1 MRTIIPRALSI
12 LLSILCLAGPV
23 AAEVVD
29 IGPVKDAQV
38 ARGYP
43 NSNYGSTNNLFLQSS
58 ASAYMDERA
67 WTNFELAGRLPPGAV
82 ITRATLRLFCYR
94 ADIASDLPISI
105 HGSDTD
111 DWGEAAITWNN
122 QPAYGAA
129 LSTTTLAKGKQGIW
143 IEWDATSFVQSQY
156 TGDRKVSLLVRAVEE
171 GASTAI
177 SYSFDS
183 REYTSSLAPRLRIEY
198 TGSWPATGGFTIF
211 HMNDAHARLLA
222 HELDVPE
229 HDDVPAFEEVGGAAA
244 FSARLLQMKSA
255 NADSLVLDAGDISEG
270 NPIGDLRGNGAMIDY
285 YNLLDARLKDLGDR
299 GIDAAVVGNHDVRTI
314 DYINNLKNN
323 PAYPVISMNV
333 CRQGTQTPYFAPY
346 VTVNVAGRKIGI
358 LGYTN
363 DESSYMDAGADAE
376 VDVVK
381 AVWEDTDSAT
391 INIKDYVN
399 TLRAVE
405 GCDLV
410 ILLSHIG
417 QSRVVSGADAL
428 IEDAGGVLPPEVVV
442 SGHWHSFADT
452 AWKPAQL
459 NGRTLLVEAAS
470 YLQYLGELQVTGDGQ
485 YVRAVKHPIR
495 TAGLV
500 PDPEVQVLVEALQ
513 AEYAAA
519 SPSYELDQV
528 IGHSAT
534 NLLLD
539 KDKWWTMNEFPW
551 SGNNTAGAWICDAMA
566 WKAGQLGFPAE
577 LALQSGGGVRR
588 DVPSGPVTFAQI
600 YETYPW
606 QDDSMVRVVMTGQ
619 EIWDYIEGDFCGT
632 SISRDWLVTAAD
644 GLVSSV
650 TYQGN
655 PINPNG
661 TYNVI
666 ISEYMAAHDPAF
678 TGKTATPVGG
688 AIRQAVVDY
697 TGQFQAE
704 NPMTVPGPRYDLDT
718 EIAGGFRAVITMVD
732 DAESEPYY
740 EAAFVRLIEALP
752 ETVARR
758 DSYGLAGL
766 VNADGSINPEH
777 QMAEGMLY
785 RSHLGF
791 ADGRLS
797 AGDIVEIWVEGGFH
811 GGNPQWVDQ
820 EGMQPSGEELNIV
833 GRDEA
838 LALPEYHAAIASFWD
853 EVHENHLVTFIAE
866 KTGANTVRDAAGQSI
881 TVYQAGG
888 YYTVA
893 ELPGSVGQYLQ
904 LTGVNTYEHTE
915 RRFRLR
921 NAALSSYTS
930 FPPASTVDGVTPFA
944 QTAAPLHL
952 TAQAYDPAAGATS
965 MVTAG
970 AAADAQ
976 VVEGYPTAN
985 YGTKTYLYVQSAYL
999 APYYDERSW
1008 LRFNLAGLLP
1018 AGAEVAGAR
1027 LKLYCW
1033 KAGTADMAATV
1044 HGADDDSWTETGI
1057 TWNNQPAWGA
1067 PLAAATLTAGRTGLW
1082 YTWDVTSFVRDQVLA
1097 GDSAISLVVKPET
1110 EGAAAALT
1118 YAFDSREYSAALQP
1132 VLEVDYSIDTPGSGV
1147 AGVAFEYRFAAEGA
1161 SFGAWTLF
1169 EQDPSEPYAADFTY
1183 PAGYGQYEFRSMA
1196 TDTDGN
1202 VEPAPLLADAA
1213 VSYVAI
1219 DSDNDGLFDG
1229 EEDANH
1235 NGILDADETD
1245 PFNPDTDGDGFFDGE
1260 EVEAGTDPLDSL
1272 SWPETADGDIPL
1284 MGPAGY
1290 AAWASLLAGAGA
1302 VRARRRRKPRSPD
1315 ISKSRAGLR

>member
-1 MRTIIPRALSI
+1 MRTIIPRVLSV
-12 LLSILCLAGPV
+12 LLSILCLAGPA

-43 NSNYGSTNNLFLQSS
+43 DSNYGSTSNLYLQSS

-67 WTNFELAGRLPPGAV
+67 WTNFDLAGQLPPGAV

-94 ADIASDLPISI
+94 ADIANDLPTSI

-111 DWGEAAITWNN
+111 NWGETAITWNN

-129 LSTTTLAKGKQGIW
+129 LSSTTLAKGEQGIW
-143 IEWDATSFVQSQY
+143 IEWDATPFVQSQY
-156 TGDRKVSLLVRAVEE
+156 TGDQKVSLLVRAVQE
-171 GASTAI
+171 GATPAI

-183 REYTSSLAPRLRIEY
+183 REYTSSLAPRLRVEY
-198 TGSWPATGGFTIF
+198 SGSWPATGGFTIF
-211 HMNDAHARLLA
+211 HMNDVHARLLA

-229 HDDVPAFEEVGGAAA
+229 HEDVPAFEEVGGAASFA
-244 FSARLLQMKSA
+244 ARLLQMKTS

-285 YNLLDARLKDLGDR
+285 YNLLDAKLKNLGSR

-323 PAYPVISMNV
+323 PTYPVISMNV
-333 CRQGTQTPYFAPY
+333 CQQGTQTPYFLPY

-363 DESSYMDAGADAE
+363 DESSYMDAGADSL

-381 AVWEDTDSAT
+381 AVWEDTDPAT

-399 TLRAVE
+399 TLRTVE

-417 QSRVVSGADAL
+417 QSRVVSGTDAL
-428 IEDAGGVLPPEVVV
+428 LEDAGGVRPPEVVV
-442 SGHWHSFADT
+442 SGHWHSFSDT

-459 NGRTLLVEAAS
+459 NGKTLLVEAAS

-485 YVRAVKHPIR
+485 YVQAVKHPIR

-500 PDPEVQVLVEALQ
+500 PDPDVMDLVESLK
-513 AEYAAA
+513 AEYADA
-519 SPSYELDQV
+519 SPPYALDQV
-528 IGHSAT
+528 IGYSAM

-551 SGNNTAGAWICDAMA
+551 SGDNTAGAWICDAMV

-588 DVPSGPVTFAQI
+588 DVPAGPVTYAQI

-606 QDDSMVRVVMTGQ
+606 QDDNMVRVAMTGQ
-619 EIWDYIEGDFCGT
+619 EIRDYIEGDFCGT
-632 SISRDWLVTAAD
+632 SISRDWLVTAED
-644 GLVSSV
+644 GMVSAV
-650 TYQGN
+650 TFQGTAVN
-655 PINPNG
+655 LSG

-697 TGQFQAE
+697 TGQFQAG
-704 NPMTVPGPRYDLDT
+704 NPMTVPGPRYHLDT
-718 EIAGGFRAVITMVD
+718 ELAGGFRAVITMVD
-732 DAESEPYY
+732 DTESEPYY

-758 DSYGLAGL
+758 DFYGLAGL
-766 VNADGSINPEH
+766 VNPDGSINPGH
-777 QMAEGMLY
+777 QLAEGMLY

-791 ADGRLS
+791 ADGQLS

-820 EGMQPSGEELNIV
+820 EGIQPDGDELNIV
-833 GRDEA
+833 GHDES

-853 EVHENHLVTFIAE
+853 EAHENHLVTFVAE
-866 KTGANTVRDAAGQSI
+866 KTGANTVRDAAGQAI
-881 TVYQAGG
+881 TVYQPGG
-888 YYTVA
+888 YYSVA

-921 NAALSSYTS
+921 NAAVSSFTA
-930 FPPASTVDGVTPFA
+930 FPPASAVDAIIPA
-944 QTAAPLHL
+944 EQTAAPLFL
-952 TAQAYDPAAGATS
+952 SAQAFDPAAGDSS

-976 VVEGYPTAN
+976 VVEGYPASN
-985 YGTKTYLYVQSAYL
+985 YGTKTYLYVQSAATGSYL
-999 APYYDERSW
+999 DERSW
-1008 LRFNLAGLLP
+1008 LRFDLAGLLP
-1018 AGAEVAGAR
+1018 AGAEVVGAR

-1033 KAGTADMAATV
+1033 KTGVADMSATV
-1044 HGADDDSWTETGI
+1044 HGAADDSWTETGI
-1057 TWNNQPAWGA
+1057 TWNNQPVWDA
-1067 PLAAATLTAGRTGLW
+1067 PLATVTLAAGQTGIW
-1082 YTWDVTSFVRDQVLA
+1082 YPWDVTAFVQA
-1097 GDSAISLVVKPET
+1097 QINGDDTAISLVVKPET
-1110 EGAAAALT
+1110 EGAAAALA
-1118 YAFDSREYSAALQP
+1118 YAFDSREYSATLQP
-1132 VLEVDYSIDTPGSGV
+1132 VLEVDYSIDTSGSGV
-1147 AGVAFEYRFAAEGA
+1147 AGVAFEYRFAADGV
-1161 SFGAWTLF
+1161 SYGPWTLL
-1169 EQDPSEPYAADFTY
+1169 QRDQSAPYAVDFTY
-1183 PAGYGQYEFRSMA
+1183 PAGYGHYEFRSIA

-1219 DSDNDGLFDG
+1219 DSDNDGLADG
-1229 EEDANH
+1229 VEDANR
-1235 NGILDADETD
+1235 NGILDPNETD
-1245 PFNPDTDGDGFFDGE
+1245 PFNPDTDGDGYYDGE
-1260 EVEAGTDPLDSL
+1260 EVAAGTDPLDEL
-1272 SWPETADGDIPL
+1272 SWPETAAGDIPL

-1290 AAWASLLAGAGA
+1290 AAWASLLAGVGA
-1302 VRARRRRKPRSPD
+1302 VRARRRRKPGRGD
-1315 ISKSRAGLR
+1315 